1 MLWDLTSTRSLIK
14 EPTATFYG
22 HVADVGAIDTWR
34 DDINTFV
41 SGSQDGFAKLWD
53 IRVPVTPH
61 SRPRRHVDRRP
72 HTPRFPHVLLH
83 SYLILR
89 WATAVY

>member
-1 MLWDLTSTRSLIK
+1 MTWNPLENPKLSNSLSHRIVTGSGDANIMLWDLTSTRSLIK

-53 IRVPVTPH
+53 IRVPVSP
-61 SRPRRHVDRRP
+61 V
-72 HTPRFPHVLLH
+72 
-83 SYLILR
+83 
-89 WATAVY
+89 A